1 MIFGPSADPEYPW
14 DVQAQWQFESSR
26 ISRRG
31 MGHGGD
37 FLDAV
42 LNALWDAKTVLDALQ
57 ETHALRWV
65 GGPGLALPIG
75 LVEYPPAQ

>member
-1 MIFGPSADPEYPW
+1 
-14 DVQAQWQFESSR
+14 
-26 ISRRG
+26 